1 MKVKKLLNL
10 LWYIKVEL
18 SVLFL
23 FGLCCILAMIEEG
36 THESKNKKERIGET
50 IIQFGD
56 TLTIKEDNTDHRY
69 YILPIGL
76 IFKY

>member
-1 MKVKKLLNL
+1 MGIKKLSNL
-10 LWYIKVEL
+10 IQYVKEEL
-18 SVLFL
+18 RVIALF
-23 FGLCCILAMIEEG
+23 FMCCILAMIEEG
-36 THESKNKKERIGET
+36 THESKNKQERIGET

-56 TLTIKEDNTDHRY
+56 TLTNKEYNTDHRY

>member
-1 MKVKKLLNL
+1 MSAFYCIKV
-10 LWYIKVEL
+10 KVEL

-23 FGLCCILAMIEEG
+23 FGLSCIIANIETGINE
-36 THESKNKKERIGET
+36 TKNNKERIGET

-56 TLTIKEDNTDHRY
+56 TSTIQEYNTDYGY

-76 IFKY
+76 FFKY

>member
-1 MKVKKLLNL
+1 MDIKKGLKLIQ
-10 LWYIKVEL
+10 YIKVEL

-23 FGLCCILAMIEEG
+23 FGLSCIIANIEEG
-36 THESKNKKERIGET
+36 INETKNNKERIGET
-50 IIQFGD
+50 NIQFSD
-56 TLTIKEDNTDHRY
+56 TLTTKEYNTDYGY